1 MVRWARS
8 SEFTGG
14 CCENCRIGADEKG
27 DAELGEVYRDI
38 CECCLEKESCRN
50 SNECKC
56 SDDGGCSGSGDKQ
69 AKAVRIL
76 VPGLR

>member
-1 MVRWARS
+1 MRWARS

-14 CCENCRIGADEKG
+14 CCGSCQIAAEVRG

-38 CECCLEKESCRN
+38 CECCSEKENCRN

-56 SDDGGCSGSGDKQ
+56 SDDGGCSGSGDGQ
-69 AKAVRIL
+69 AKTVRIL
-76 VPGLR
+76 VSRLR